1 MATIDNEG
9 AQIHPD
15 PLLRAMDEQRRLFQL
30 VLENTPSAIAIHDGR
45 SLRIKWANP
54 NYQKLLE
61 EPYRNCDL
69 TGLRL
74 QDIWPMAEE
83 SGLADTYRTA
93 AASGRP
99 HVDPVCEMEGF
110 ARGKT
115 YWRRAILPM
124 TSPGEAIP
132 DLLVLMTD
140 LTDEVNARKQ
150 IEELAAQLS
159 EERRLLEIRNREV
172 VQANE
177 LKSEFLAGMSH
188 ELRTP
193 LHSIIGFSE
202 LIAEG
207 RSGALTDKQKRQLD
221 HILRAARHLLSLIND
236 ILDLSKIEAG
246 RLDLDL
252 ESFIVNA
259 SVAEVLTTIEP
270 MAQAKHIGIHSET
283 DPDLVLRADRRRF
296 KQILFNLFSNAVKF
310 TPPDGQIS
318 LTTADQGNFIEF
330 CVSDTGIGIPAE
342 EHGTIFDSFRQA
354 SAGTTGVKEGAG
366 LGLAITRRLVEAHGG
381 SIRVDSEVG
390 KGSRFLF
397 RMPSHSRESA
407 KQDGSVAQQNHAG
420 HDSAGPGIKTVLIAD
435 DNPESRELVRDTLA
449 AGDYRFLEASQGY
462 DALEKIRG
470 TLPDLV
476 LMDIQMPIMDG
487 YAVLKEMRRDP
498 GIASIPVVAL
508 TALAMQGDRE
518 RALAAGFDDYI
529 TKPVDPASLRKRVH
543 RLLKKIADF

>member
-1 MATIDNEG
+1 MAANEKED
-9 AQIHPD
+9 AQTHTD

-30 VLENTPSAIAIHDGR
+30 VLENTPSAIAIHDGQN
-45 SLRIKWANP
+45 LRIKWANP

-61 EPYRNCDL
+61 EPLRNCDL

-83 SGLADTYRTA
+83 SGLADIYRTA
-93 AASGRP
+93 AASGKP

-124 TSPGEAIP
+124 ASPGDAMP

-140 LTDEVNARKQ
+140 LTDEVHARKK

-159 EERRLLEIRNREV
+159 EERHLLELRNREV

-246 RLDLDL
+246 RLDLEL
-252 ESFIVNA
+252 ESFVVNA

-270 MAQAKHIGIHSET
+270 MAQAKNIAIHSET
-283 DPDLVLRADRRRF
+283 DPGLVIRADRRRF

-310 TPPDGQIS
+310 TSPDGRIS
-318 LTTADQGNFIEF
+318 FTAADMESFIEF
-330 CVSDTGIGIPAE
+330 CVSDTGIGIAAE
-342 EHGTIFDSFRQA
+342 EHGIIFDSFRQA
-354 SAGTTGVKEGAG
+354 SVTTKGIKEGAG

-407 KQDGSVAQQNHAG
+407 RQERTVAQPKHAG
-420 HDSAGPGIKTVLIAD
+420 HDSAEPGLKTILIAD

-449 AGDYRFLEASQGY
+449 AEAWRLLEASQGY
-462 DALEKIRG
+462 EALETVRR
-470 TLPDLV
+470 TMPDLV

-518 RALAAGFDDYI
+518 RAIAAGFDDYI
-529 TKPVDPASLRKRVH
+529 TKPIDPASLRKRVH
-543 RLLKKIADF
+543 RLLKK